1 MAENRAKNT
10 SQSNDNMQNIIQRDA
25 RRRMEQMQQKVPY
38 RRKGNMQPFYR
49 NNNSAYNNST
59 YKNADTDRNNPT
71 ETPVNNN
78 SNESSTSEG
87 SKMPFGILNG
97 LEKYIEKLDTDKILI
112 IAMLAIIYKD
122 GGNKKLMMALAY
134 LLT

>member
-1 MAENRAKNT
+1 
-10 SQSNDNMQNIIQRDA
+10 MQDA
-25 RRRMEQMQQKVPY
+25 VWNKCSKKY
-38 RRKGNMQPFYR
+38 
-49 NNNSAYNNST
+49 NNSAYNNST
-59 YKNADTDRNNPT
+59 YKDADADKNKST
-71 ETPVNNN
+71 ENTVNNN
-78 SNESSTSEG
+78 SNEPSASEG
-87 SKMPFGILNG
+87 FKMPFGILNG